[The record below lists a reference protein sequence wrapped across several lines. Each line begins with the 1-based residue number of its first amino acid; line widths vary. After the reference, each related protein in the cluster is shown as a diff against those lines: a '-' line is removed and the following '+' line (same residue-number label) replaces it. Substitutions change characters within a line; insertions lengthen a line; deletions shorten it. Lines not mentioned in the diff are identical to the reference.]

1 MAPPATGMPDVASA
15 LGFEAELGRLR
26 EELAAWI
33 QQCDDEMRELLEWQ
47 FVGPSKYFRPTTIF
61 ACFQAIYEGPIPG
74 RLIRS
79 AMALEMFHNVSLVI
93 DDILDESPERRGKA
107 TLYTRFGHLPALMAS
122 GYITADGYRLVA
134 EDAHD
139 IRLLSELLKRLGV
152 AECMQWRLRRKPL
165 GVEDWRMIAGE
176 DTGTMY
182 EVCACLGTRT
192 EELRAFGRL
201 LGMLYH
207 GCDDVGDAKGL
218 EALGG
223 GGDEDIRDGIL
234 TLPAALAIRDPEIRE
249 LFCKVEPT
257 ESDLSGIARAVTAQV
272 PAAEAYLDG
281 LAAEARDEAVASA
294 PNPDPLLALV
304 HHTRQ
309 LTNW

>member
-1 MAPPATGMPDVASA
+1 MPATGTAALVSA
-15 LGFEAELGRLR
+15 LGLEEELGRLQG
-26 EELAAWI
+26 EISAWVH
-33 QQCDDEMRELLEWQ
+33 QSDEEMRELLEWQ
-47 FVGPSKYFRPTTIF
+47 FVGPSKYFRPLTIF
-61 ACFQAIYEGPIPG
+61 GCFQAIYEGPVPD

-122 GYITADGYRLVA
+122 GWITADGYRLVA
-134 EDAHD
+134 NDAHD
-139 IRLLSELLKRLGV
+139 VRLLSELLKRLGA
-152 AECMQWRLRRKPL
+152 AECMQWRLRRQPL
-165 GVEDWRMIAGE
+165 GVEDWRLIAGE

-218 EALGG
+218 AALGG

-234 TLPAALAIRDPEIRE
+234 TLPAALAIRDPKIQE
-249 LFCKVEPT
+249 LFCKAEPT
-257 ESDLSGIARAVTAQV
+257 ERDLSEIARAVTAQV
-272 PAAEAYLDG
+272 PAAEEYLDG
-281 LAAEARDEAVASA
+281 LAQEAREEAVGSA
-294 PNPDPLLALV
+294 PHPDPLLALV